1 MTEEDRKTKVV
12 LMPMFKSYSDLFILH
27 YANWISDIEMGF
39 SFGYYNDSP
48 KVKMIERLARRVGY
62 FMLKPNTS
70 QRINYVN
77 QTMIEEVIGK
87 NSITTCF

>member
-1 MTEEDRKTKVV
+1 MEKTVTRLLDGLHVDLKGLQNIKEMTERDRKTKLV

-27 YANWISDIEMGF
+27 FCNYISDIEMGF

-62 FMLKPNTS
+62 F
-70 QRINYVN
+70 
-77 QTMIEEVIGK
+77 
-87 NSITTCF
+87 